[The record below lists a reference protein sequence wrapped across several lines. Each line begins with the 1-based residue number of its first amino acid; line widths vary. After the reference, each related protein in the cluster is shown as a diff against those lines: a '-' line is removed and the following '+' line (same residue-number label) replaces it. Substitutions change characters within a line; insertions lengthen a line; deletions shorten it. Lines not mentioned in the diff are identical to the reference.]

1 MREIVLQRHLL
12 CWQNTIAVAV
22 SQTQSCSIFFERA
35 RERDREKGT
44 FKVKSLGSY
53 YLSSSKSSSP
63 PQTGKERCGWKK
75 ESKKEWNLN
84 YVLAIRTNSLFPIAA
99 LETRLPWPSQSK
111 SHTFLSHTSPYRCNA
126 ASYSCRS
133 TMQHISWL
141 IMCRHSMLCMY
152 VVLYVYVALNDVCMK
167 VFCVGG

>member
-84 YVLAIRTNSLFPIAA
+84 YVLAIRTNSLFLIAA

-111 SHTFLSHTSPYRCNA
+111 SHTFLHHLINAMQLHIVAGPRCNIFTD
-126 ASYSCRS
+126 S
-133 TMQHISWL
+133 
-141 IMCRHSMLCMY
+141 LC
-152 VVLYVYVALNDVCMK
+152 VGTLCCVCMSY
-167 VFCVGG
+167 CMCM